1 MKLQIPRCFGVTDPK
16 LKNQRRNVTS
26 IELEVLST
34 KEEKN
39 NGNYKRRDNTFEE
52 KLKALDIVIKESIDG
67 VFSILK

>member
-34 KEEKN
+34 KEENKHGCN
-39 NGNYKRRDNTFEE
+39 KRRDTNAREIS
-52 KLKALDIVIKESIDG
+52 D
-67 VFSILK
+67 

>member
-1 MKLQIPRCFGVTDPK
+1 MRRKRKEVLLMKLQIPRCFGVTDPK

-39 NGNYKRRDNTFEE
+39 NGNYKRRDNTFERE
-52 KLKALDIVIKESIDG
+52 TRD
-67 VFSILK
+67 